1 MVGGGGGGCQL
12 ADMLNK
18 EASTLLWG
26 WGGTGNQQ
34 TCWTEAST
42 LWQGGGGWGG
52 CQPADM
58 LNKEAST
65 LLWWGEGGRGL
76 STSRH
81 AEQRPVPCCGG
92 GGGGAA
98 NKQAKQRGQYF
109 VVGVPTSK
117 LNKEASTLLWRWTA
131 RRLWLSHNQHAGG
144 PWSCFQIV
152 HCDGPRF
159 HMLCLQPS
167 ETVPIHLFPLIH
179 TPLIPLDFTCFVSSP
194 LKQYQFISFLLF
206 THLLFLENSHALSP
220 ALWNSTDSALSSY
233 SHTSYSSSSICSQN
247 HTP

>member
-1 MVGGGGGGCQL
+1 MGWGGGGGLTTSRHAEQRGQYL
-12 ADMLNK
+12 VVAG
-18 EASTLLWG
+18 G
-26 WGGTGNQQ
+26 WGGGAVNQQ
-34 TCWTEAST
+34 TCWTKRPVPC
-42 LWQGGGGWGG
+42 WGGGWGG
-52 CQPADM
+52 
-58 LNKEAST
+58 
-65 LLWWGEGGRGL
+65 GL

-81 AEQRPVPCCGG
+81 AEQRPVPYGG
-92 GGGGAA
+92 GA
-98 NKQAKQRGQYF
+98 NKQAKQRGQYLV

-167 ETVPIHLFPLIH
+167 ETVQIQLFPLTH

-206 THLLFLENSHALSP
+206 THLLFL
-220 ALWNSTDSALSSY
+220 
-233 SHTSYSSSSICSQN
+233 
-247 HTP
+247 